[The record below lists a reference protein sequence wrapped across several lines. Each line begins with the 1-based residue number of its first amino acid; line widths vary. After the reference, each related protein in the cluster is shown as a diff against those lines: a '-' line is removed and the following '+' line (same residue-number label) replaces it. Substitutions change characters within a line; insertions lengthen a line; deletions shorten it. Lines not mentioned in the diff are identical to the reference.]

1 MHEGSQDVTLP
12 QVLENT
18 FFALMSEINT
28 CLPGR
33 IESYDFKT
41 QKCTVK
47 PLIKKKFFNGDVL
60 ELPIITE
67 VPVQFPRSKNAGMT
81 FPLERGD
88 LCIIIFCQRSM
99 ERWLA
104 SGEDV
109 EPGDPRKF
117 DLTDA
122 IVIPGIF
129 SFNFKNIANN
139 NKDLEIQNRK
149 GEVALGNDTSKTNIN
164 IDGLVTGKSIN
175 PFTGTP
181 YGLLPGQNALG
192 KNTSLKVRAE
202 F

>member
-1 MHEGSQDVTLP
+1 MPDGSQDLTLP

-18 FFALMSEINT
+18 FLALMSEINT

-33 IESYDFKT
+33 IESYEVSS

-47 PLIKKKFFNGDVL
+47 PLIKKKFFDGQAL
-60 ELPIITE
+60 ELPIIVE
-67 VPVQFPRSKNAGMT
+67 VPVQFSRSKNAGMT
-81 FPLERGD
+81 FPLKRGD
-88 LCIIIFCQRSM
+88 TGFIIFSQRSM

-122 IVIPGIF
+122 IFIPGIF
-129 SFNFKNIANN
+129 SFNIKNIANN
-139 NKDLEIQNRK
+139 NKDLEIQNRT
-149 GEVALGNDTSKTNIN
+149 GEVALGNDTSKTLIST
-164 IDGLVTGKSIN
+164 DGLVTGKSIN

-181 YGLLPGQNALG
+181 YALLPGANALG